1 MKLFQA
7 ITQNQKVFIFI
18 TAPSMERAVELA
30 NEKAADEDLLYIF
43 GESDMMDMEVEIG
56 PNQPETVIEYI
67 QIS

>member
-18 TAPSMERAVELA
+18 TAPSMERVVELA
-30 NEKAADEDLLYIF
+30 NEKAADEDLFYIF
-43 GESDMMDMEVEIG
+43 GESDMLDMEVEIG

-67 QIS
+67 QTP